1 MTAPCFVVTWPMRQ
15 CKNEASRIS
24 GNWMGGRAP
33 RTEMNRDALLRRIFS
48 PEGNAYTGTRQSQE
62 GKGRVRQYTLPN
74 ATSAKATKTTPLY
87 NYTKRH
93 SLSIR
98 PPIYIASVIAHPDLS
113 FVHSHGIL
121 VRHSNLLRHTQPTTA
136 SPHQRDHTLQNI
148 SLVLHLP

>member
-33 RTEMNRDALLRRIFS
+33 RTEVNRDALLRRIFS
-48 PEGNAYTGTRQSQE
+48 PEEVYTPELGSRKRERGGSDNILIQTPQ
-62 GKGRVRQYTLPN
+62 P
-74 ATSAKATKTTPLY
+74 AKATKTTPLY
-87 NYTKRH
+87 NYTRRH